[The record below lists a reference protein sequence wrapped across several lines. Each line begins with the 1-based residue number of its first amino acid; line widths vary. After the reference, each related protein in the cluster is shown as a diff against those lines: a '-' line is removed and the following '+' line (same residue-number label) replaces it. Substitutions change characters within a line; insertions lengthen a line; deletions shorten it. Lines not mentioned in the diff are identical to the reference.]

1 MVKPQ
6 LSFQD
11 QLKTEEELQRR
22 APTVPSGP

>member
-11 QLKTEEELQRR
+11 QLKTEEELQCC
-22 APTVPSGP
+22 ASAVPSGP

>member
-22 APTVPSGP
+22 APAVPSGP